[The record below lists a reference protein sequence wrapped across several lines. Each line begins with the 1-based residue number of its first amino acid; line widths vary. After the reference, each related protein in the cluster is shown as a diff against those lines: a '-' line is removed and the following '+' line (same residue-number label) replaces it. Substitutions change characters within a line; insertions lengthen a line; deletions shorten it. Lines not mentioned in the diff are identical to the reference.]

1 MAFTAITILAF
12 LPNYDNLPDIVSF
25 SDLLNHTLAFTTLA
39 VLLQKAYTSLPYS
52 KIVVRLAFYAVGI
65 EVVQNF
71 LPTRVASLSDIAA
84 DVTGLLLAF
93 IILRVP
99 LKLWRT

>member
-25 SDLLNHTLAFTTLA
+25 SDLLNHAIAFTTLA
-39 VLLQKAYTSLPYS
+39 VLLQKAYITLPYS
-52 KIVVRLAFYAVGI
+52 KIILLLSFYAITI

-71 LPTRVASLSDIAA
+71 LPTRVASLSDIVA

-93 IILRVP
+93 IILKV
-99 LKLWRT
+99 WR